1 MRNAVQLNAK
11 VKHLATE
18 KGLTHEVV
26 LRNYMLERFLER
38 ISQSK
43 YRSHVILKGGM
54 LISSMVGIET
64 RTTMDLDASLK
75 GLTLSESEI
84 IPIIK
89 DIIMIPLKDNV
100 VFSYEGIQTIK
111 ESGDY
116 PGFRV
121 NLTASLERTRQ
132 RLKIDIAT
140 GDTITPKEIKYD
152 YPMMFEK
159 RSIPIMAYNL
169 ETVLAEKY
177 ETVISRSVLN
187 TRMRDFYDIHILQ
200 KMMEINVDHFKKAFE
215 ETTIKRETRK
225 EDYNRKIILNTI
237 LISEDMKQS
246 WAQYQRKY
254 EYAESVSWKSIVNAL
269 TGLEKMLVP

>member
-84 IPIIK
+84 IPI
-89 DIIMIPLKDNV
+89 
-100 VFSYEGIQTIK
+100 
-111 ESGDY
+111 
-116 PGFRV
+116 
-121 NLTASLERTRQ
+121 
-132 RLKIDIAT
+132 
-140 GDTITPKEIKYD
+140 
-152 YPMMFEK
+152 
-159 RSIPIMAYNL
+159 
-169 ETVLAEKY
+169 
-177 ETVISRSVLN
+177 
-187 TRMRDFYDIHILQ
+187 H
-200 KMMEINVDHFKKAFE
+200 
-215 ETTIKRETRK
+215 
-225 EDYNRKIILNTI
+225 
-237 LISEDMKQS
+237 
-246 WAQYQRKY
+246 
-254 EYAESVSWKSIVNAL
+254 
-269 TGLEKMLVP
+269 